1 MGKRQGTLEKLI
13 LAEFVNWWAWEFLG
27 ETVLSAYDALT
38 SVPALLIALALLAY
52 FYWPDIRDR
61 WWKPKA
67 KQAGVDV
74 AMPETKRWITW
85 HEAHWIVRDHPATF
99 EHAPRPRDYN
109 TISAEIQRAADNV
122 KYGPS
127 PESKKE
133 NSIASAILD
142 KIAARHPQAQKGDL
156 YSKEVVEWSLNRYL
170 LDGRP

>member
-1 MGKRQGTLEKLI
+1 MSSVAENLIGLVVDAVVSSALFYLFGGAVIGGAIVKWFTGRDLKDQLSKDFNDQIAALEKK
-13 LAEFVNWWAWEFLG
+13 LAASRQNE
-27 ETVLSAYDALT
+27 
-38 SVPALLIALALLAY
+38 SVVP
-52 FYWPDIRDR
+52 
-61 WWKPKA
+61 
-67 KQAGVDV
+67 
-74 AMPETKRWITW
+74 PETKRWITW

-122 KYGPS
+122 KYGQS

-142 KIAARHPQAQKGDL
+142 RIAARHPQAKDGDL

-170 LDGRP
+170 LDGKP